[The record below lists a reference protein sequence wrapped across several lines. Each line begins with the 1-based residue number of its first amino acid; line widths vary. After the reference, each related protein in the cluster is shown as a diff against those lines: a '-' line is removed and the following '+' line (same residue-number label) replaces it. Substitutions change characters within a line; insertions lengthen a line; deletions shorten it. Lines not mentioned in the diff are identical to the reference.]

1 MNHKQKI
8 AIRCAYLDL
17 VGAKQARDQLDVE
30 AHDWRAHELSI
41 EDLENA
47 FSEILS
53 DLIVNE
59 TQEAL

>member
-1 MNHKQKI
+1 MNQKQTS

-17 VGAKQARDQLDVE
+17 VGAKQARDQLDIE
-30 AHDWRAHELSI
+30 THDWKNHQLSI
-41 EDLENA
+41 QDLEDA

-59 TQEAL
+59 TQED